1 MTEGRSGRLA
11 AWLLRPLGC
20 GPGRPPSSVAR
31 RQRQRIG
38 SAALL
43 IVALGVPGG
52 GVLAQSPPP
61 VLRVGVVDGAQ
72 PCNFRQEGV
81 WKGLAVDL
89 WTRVATE
96 ERLPF
101 VLQEWPNLNALLAAT
116 RRQEVDVAVGC
127 INLSPERLRD
137 LTFSLPFQE
146 DGLAVLA
153 LRNRLD
159 LGKAFLR
166 SLLGPTLLLLLGG
179 FLLLIG
185 LLSLLTWQVEGHG
198 CSEETRT
205 LGNLRSFMRIF
216 QILATGPGSNTIVE
230 TTRGHLLVLL
240 AYLVRIVAA
249 SLLVGFL
256 TVHVVEDT
264 RERSAGSLQGL
275 EDLRGRRVAVRQG
288 SISAALVEE
297 LNRGAQGP
305 PIKVVRLPRVNQ
317 AISLLEAD
325 KADAVLADDLQLS
338 YAVAHHG
345 MGKTLPTLVLRGL
358 RPESQGFALSPRL
371 DTATVLRIDLAISR
385 LKRSGEVSRLREEA
399 LRPPEGRAR

>member
-1 MTEGRSGRLA
+1 MTEGRGGRLGGFPV
-11 AWLLRPLGC
+11 LT
-20 GPGRPPSSVAR
+20 
-31 RQRQRIG
+31 
-38 SAALL
+38 LL
-43 IVALGVPGG
+43 ILALVVPAGG
-52 GVLAQSPPP
+52 GRGQVPPQ

-72 PCNFRQEGV
+72 PCTFRQEGV

-127 INLSPERLRD
+127 INLSPERLRA

-179 FLLLIG
+179 FLVLMG
-185 LLSLLTWQVEGHG
+185 LLSLLTWRVEAHG
-198 CSEETRT
+198 RSAETRS
-205 LGNLRSFMRIF
+205 LGTQRSFMRIF

-264 RERSAGSLQGL
+264 RERSGGSLQGL
-275 EDLRGRRVAVRQG
+275 EDLRGRRVAVRPG
-288 SISAALVEE
+288 SISAALLEE
-297 LNRGAQGP
+297 MNRTARGR
-305 PIKVVRLPRVNQ
+305 PIQVVWLPRVSQ

-325 KADAVLADDLQLS
+325 KADAVLADDLQLG
-338 YAVAHHG
+338 YAVAHHTKG
-345 MGKTLPTLVLRGL
+345 RTLPTLVLRGL

-371 DTATVLRIDLAISR
+371 DVATALRIDLAISR
-385 LKRSGEVSRLREEA
+385 LKRSGEVSRLREEM
-399 LRPPEGRAR
+399 LRPASRGGARDN

>member
-1 MTEGRSGRLA
+1 MTERLPPRR
-11 AWLLRPLGC
+11 RPRWG
-20 GPGRPPSSVAR
+20 GW
-31 RQRQRIG
+31 
-38 SAALL
+38 SAALATL
-43 IVALGVPGG
+43 SFALL
-52 GVLAQSPPP
+52 LAGPPEAWSQTAPP

-72 PCNFRQEGV
+72 PCSFRKDGV

-96 ERLPF
+96 EKLPF
-101 VLQEWPNLNALLAAT
+101 LLQDYPNLRELLAAT
-116 RRQEVDVAVGC
+116 RRGEVEVAVGC
-127 INLSPERLRD
+127 INLSPDRLPL

-146 DGLAVLA
+146 DCLAVMI

-166 SLLGPTLLLLLGG
+166 SLLGPALLQLLGG

-198 CSEETRT
+198 QSSTTRS
-205 LGNLRSFMRIF
+205 LGTTRSFARIF

-256 TVHVVEDT
+256 TVHVVEET
-264 RERSAGSLQGL
+264 RARGGGALQRL
-275 EDLRGRRVAVRQG
+275 EDLRGRRVAVRPG

-297 LNRGAQGP
+297 MNRAGLNP
-305 PIKVVRLPRVNQ
+305 PLRAVPLPRVDQ
-317 AISLLEAD
+317 AISLLEEGQ
-325 KADAVLADDLQLS
+325 ADAVLADDLQLS
-338 YAVAHHG
+338 FVLAHHAQR
-345 MGKTLPTLVLRGL
+345 TALPSLVLRDL
-358 RPESQGFALSPRL
+358 RPESQGFAYGPGL
-371 DTATVLRIDLAISR
+371 DAATVLRIDLAISR
-385 LKRSGEVSRLREEA
+385 MKRSGEISLLREDA
-399 LRPPEGRAR
+399 LRPPAGDREREN

>member
-1 MTEGRSGRLA
+1 
-11 AWLLRPLGC
+11 
-20 GPGRPPSSVAR
+20 
-31 RQRQRIG
+31 
-38 SAALL
+38 L
-43 IVALGVPGG
+43 IVALGACGG
-52 GVLAQSPPP
+52 GVWAQSTPP

-72 PCNFRQEGV
+72 PCSFREAGL

-101 VLQEWPNLNALLAAT
+101 VLQERPNLNALLDAT

-127 INLSPERLRD
+127 INLSPERLRS

-146 DGLAVLA
+146 DGLAVLT
-153 LRNRLD
+153 LQNRLD

-166 SLLGPTLLLLLGG
+166 SLLGPTLLQLLGG
-179 FLLLIG
+179 FLLLIA
-185 LLSLLTWQVEGHG
+185 LLSLLTWRVEGHG
-198 CSEETRT
+198 RSADTQA
-205 LGNLRSFMRIF
+205 LGTLRSFMRIF

-256 TVHVVEDT
+256 TVHVVEET

-275 EDLRGRRVAVRQG
+275 DDLRGLRVAVRQG
-288 SISAALVEE
+288 SISATLVEE
-297 LNRGAQGP
+297 MNRTPQGS
-305 PIKVVRLPRVNQ
+305 PIQVVRLPRVNQ
-317 AISLLEAD
+317 AITLLEAG

-338 YAVAHHG
+338 YVVAHHAK
-345 MGKTLPTLVLRGL
+345 GKTLPTLVLRGL
-358 RPESQGFALSPRL
+358 RPESQGFALAPGL
-371 DTATVLRIDLAISR
+371 DRATALRIDLAISR
-385 LKRSGEVSRLREEA
+385 LKRSGEVSLLREEA
-399 LRPPEGRAR
+399 LRPPSRTDGRDP

>member
-1 MTEGRSGRLA
+1 MTEGSAGPLAARRRRQGIRLA
-11 AWLLRPLGC
+11 
-20 GPGRPPSSVAR
+20 S
-31 RQRQRIG
+31 
-38 SAALL
+38 LL
-43 IVALGVPGG
+43 IVALGACGG
-52 GVLAQSPPP
+52 GVWAQSTPP

-72 PCNFRQEGV
+72 PCSFREAGV

-101 VLQEWPNLNALLAAT
+101 VLQERPNLNALLDAT

-127 INLSPERLRD
+127 INLSPERLRS

-146 DGLAVLA
+146 DGLAVLT
-153 LRNRLD
+153 LQNRLD

-166 SLLGPTLLLLLGG
+166 SLLGPTLLQLLGG

-185 LLSLLTWQVEGHG
+185 LLSLLTWRVEGHG
-198 CSEETRT
+198 RSADTQA
-205 LGNLRSFMRIF
+205 LGTLRSFMRIF

-256 TVHVVEDT
+256 TVHVVEET
-264 RERSAGSLQGL
+264 RERSAGSFQGL
-275 EDLRGRRVAVRQG
+275 DDLRGLRVAVRQG
-288 SISAALVEE
+288 SISATLVEE
-297 LNRGAQGP
+297 MNQTPQGS
-305 PIKVVRLPRVNQ
+305 PIQVVRLPRVNQ
-317 AISLLEAD
+317 AITLLEAG

-338 YAVAHHG
+338 YVVAHHAK
-345 MGKTLPTLVLRGL
+345 GKTLPTLVLRGL
-358 RPESQGFALSPRL
+358 RPESQGFALAPGL
-371 DTATVLRIDLAISR
+371 DRATALRIDLAISR
-385 LKRSGEVSRLREEA
+385 LKRSGEVSLLREVA
-399 LRPPEGRAR
+399 LRPPSRTDGRDP